1 MRLVGPWQLSILAVA
16 ALASWWLVLH
26 TRSPDPNDA
35 GYYTVDEAV
44 ASPYGLLAW
53 LSDPAHAEGRTVEAI
68 GHEVIWTVQATVER
82 DHANR
87 IFRFGGSTVIVATMR
102 DEAKPPLAG
111 AMGRLTGVISAI
123 APGRIELSAAAWQS
137 HAE

>member
-1 MRLVGPWQLSILAVA
+1 MRMVGPWQVSILAVA

-26 TRSPDPNDA
+26 THSPGPNDA
-35 GYYTVDEAV
+35 GYYTVEEAI

-53 LSDPAHAEGRTVEAI
+53 LSDPAHVEARTI
-68 GHEVIWTVQATVER
+68 EATGHEVLWTVQATAER
-82 DHANR
+82 DHAAR

-102 DEAKPPLAG
+102 NEAKPPLAG
-111 AMGRLTGVISAI
+111 AMGRLTGVISSL
-123 APGRIELSAAAWQS
+123 APGRIELSAAVWQS